1 MYKKRS
7 QSSLRAKTQQS
18 EDSNEQNYWIGNANG
33 KKVLNK
39 INQKVTSSMI
49 ENNKE
54 NSEVNI
60 PIYQSVTEVRPEK
73 GEDTIINNLLQ
84 ERCKKYEKELSELYG
99 RMKKKDYNYSNQ
111 FYEGEISE
119 LKIEIETKSKEL

>member
-111 FYEGEISE
+111 FYEGEIS
-119 LKIEIETKSKEL
+119 

>member
-49 ENNKE
+49 
-54 NSEVNI
+54 
-60 PIYQSVTEVRPEK
+60 
-73 GEDTIINNLLQ
+73 
-84 ERCKKYEKELSELYG
+84 
-99 RMKKKDYNYSNQ
+99 
-111 FYEGEISE
+111 
-119 LKIEIETKSKEL
+119 